1 MLTYACTC
9 GNRLFFGNTRCLT
22 CDRPLGF
29 LPRQRLLT
37 PLESDRRSTLRAVA
51 AAGSP
56 AVRHCANH
64 EAAGCDWLV
73 DADDPNDLCLAC
85 RLTAVIP
92 DLSGPQHRLYWQRLE
107 SAKRYL
113 LCDLVRLGLPIA
125 DRHQDPHRG
134 LVIDFL
140 ADQTTPSG
148 MEQITTG
155 HQGGRIT
162 INIAEAD
169 DVHREAQRVLLGE
182 TYRTLLGH
190 LRHESGHYYWMRLIE
205 PDPARIEAFRQRFG
219 DERRDYATAMDEYY
233 QHGACPDWASRHI
246 SAYASAHPWEDWAET
261 WAHYLH
267 ITDALETARDFGILA
282 APERPDLGD
291 ELSRW
296 NELSQALNALSR
308 SVGVQDPYPF
318 TLNETVAEKLAL
330 IHSLMPS
337 PGNSGRVSN
346 TRSSPSPQA

>member
-22 CDRPLGF
+22 CQRPLGF

-37 PLESDRRSTLRAVA
+37 PLAHNDDNTLHALAVPGAPPVRR
-51 AAGSP
+51 
-56 AVRHCANH
+56 CANH

-73 DADDPNDLCLAC
+73 DADDPNALCLAC
-85 RLTAVIP
+85 RLTAIIP
-92 DLSGPQHRLYWQRLE
+92 DLGAPQHRLYWQRLE

-125 DRHQDPHRG
+125 DRHQDPQQG

-140 ADQTTPSG
+140 ADQRTPEG
-148 MEQITTG
+148 VDQITTG
-155 HQGGRIT
+155 HRGGRIT

-205 PDPARIEAFRQRFG
+205 SDPARLAAFREHFG
-219 DERRDYATAMDEYY
+219 DERDDYNQAMDRYY
-233 QHGACPDWASRHI
+233 QHGPAPDWSVHHI

-261 WAHYLH
+261 WARYLH
-267 ITDALETARDFGILA
+267 ITDALETARDFGIIEETDNGDLA
-282 APERPDLGD
+282 A

-296 NELSQALNALSR
+296 NELSQTLNALSR

-318 TLNETVAEKLAL
+318 AIDDRVAEKLAV

-337 PGNSGRVSN
+337 PGNAGRVSN
-346 TRSSPSPQA
+346 ARPSPSPHA